1 MRCPGRMPA
10 GLSVLM
16 AIPVITVAVAMI
28 SIVIAVVSIAI
39 PMVTVAITIISIAVV
54 AIAVAMG
61 AIAVPGTAVRV
72 AAPATSPP
80 TPTPTPATPAPAPG
94 KTPAEPPPQ
103 PKAEAEVSIIWIIA
117 VWIIRSTEVIIDWLG
132 GGKNHGITRVRGSGS
147 NQLCLCWRCWSRL
160 SLSHCRRAG
169 RRLCC
174 CRRTWLCVHQRNQ
187 NAGRQTLRPKVDD
200 LGGSQVNAR
209 GVVNELDDDVLVH
222 LGL

>member
-1 MRCPGRMPA
+1 MPA

-28 SIVIAVVSIAI
+28 SIAI

-61 AIAVPGTAVRV
+61 AIAGPGTAVRV
-72 AAPATSPP
+72 AAPATSP
-80 TPTPTPATPAPAPG
+80 PTPTPATPAPAPG

-174 CRRTWLCVHQRNQ
+174 CRRAWLCVHQRNQ

>member
-1 MRCPGRMPA
+1 
-10 GLSVLM
+10 M

-72 AAPATSPP
+72 PAPATSSP
-80 TPTPTPATPAPAPG
+80 TPTTPAPATG

-132 GGKNHGITRVRGSGS
+132 DGKNHGITRVRGSGS

-187 NAGRQTLRPKVDD
+187 NAGRQPLRPKVDD